1 MTAVPRIAVAVL
13 VAVLA
18 ALAGMWLAREQ
29 APAPERLELEH
40 ATVFPAPRPLPG
52 FSLTDHTGAPFG
64 PQRLEGG
71 WHFLFFGFTHC
82 PDVCPSTLAAL
93 TSARRQLADLAPSER
108 PGVVLVS
115 VDPQRDTPERLAEY
129 VAFFDEEFTGVTGDP
144 EVLAEL
150 TRQLGVAVVVGEPD
164 AAGHYNI
171 DHTGTL
177 FLVDPQGRVTAIFG
191 MPHTPDGIAQDYR
204 SVLEHVA
211 RRRG

>member
-1 MTAVPRIAVAVL
+1 MPAVLRIAVAVL

-29 APAPERLELEH
+29 PPERLELEH
-40 ATVFPAPRPLPG
+40 ATVFPAPRPLPD
-52 FSLTDHTGAPFG
+52 FTLTDHTGAPFG
-64 PQRLEGG
+64 PQRLQGG
-71 WHFLFFGFTHC
+71 WHILFFGFTHC

-93 TSARRQLADLAPSER
+93 TSARRQLTDLPPAQQ

-129 VAFFDEEFTGVTGDP
+129 VAFFDPEFVGVTGDP
-144 EVLAEL
+144 AVLAEL

-164 AAGHYNI
+164 AAGQYTI

-177 FLVDPQGRVTAIFG
+177 FLVDPQGRLAAIFG
-191 MPHTPDGIAQDYR
+191 MPHTPDGIAHDYR
-204 SVLEHVA
+204 QVLEHVS
-211 RRRG
+211 RRQG

>member
-1 MTAVPRIAVAVL
+1 MPAVLRIAATVL

-18 ALAGMWLAREQ
+18 ALAGMWLARER
-29 APAPERLELEH
+29 PPERLELEH

-52 FSLTDHTGAPFG
+52 FTLTDHAGARFG
-64 PQRLEGG
+64 PQRLQGG

-82 PDVCPSTLAAL
+82 PDVCPSTLSAL
-93 TSARRQLADLAPSER
+93 TSARRQLADLPPGER

-115 VDPQRDTPERLAEY
+115 VDPQRDTVERLAEY
-129 VAFFDEEFTGVTGDP
+129 VAFFDPDFIGVTGDQA
-144 EVLAEL
+144 VLAEL

-164 AAGHYNI
+164 AAGNYTI

-177 FLVDPQGRVTAIFG
+177 FLVDPQGRVAAVFG
-191 MPHTPDGIAQDYR
+191 MPHTPDGIAHDYR
-204 SVLEHVA
+204 QVLEHVS

>member
-1 MTAVPRIAVAVL
+1 MPAVLRIAAAVL

-18 ALAGMWLAREQ
+18 ALAGMWLARER
-29 APAPERLELEH
+29 PPERLELEH

-52 FSLTDHTGAPFG
+52 FTLTDHAGARFG
-64 PQRLEGG
+64 PQRLQGG

-82 PDVCPSTLAAL
+82 PDVCPSTLSAL
-93 TSARRQLADLAPSER
+93 TSARRQLADLPPGER

-115 VDPQRDTPERLAEY
+115 VDPQRDTVERLAEY
-129 VAFFDEEFTGVTGDP
+129 VAFFDPDFIGVTGDQA
-144 EVLAEL
+144 VLAEL

-164 AAGHYNI
+164 AAGNYTI

-177 FLVDPQGRVTAIFG
+177 FLVDPQGRVAAVFG
-191 MPHTPDGIAQDYR
+191 MPHTPDGIAHDYR
-204 SVLEHVA
+204 QVLEHVS